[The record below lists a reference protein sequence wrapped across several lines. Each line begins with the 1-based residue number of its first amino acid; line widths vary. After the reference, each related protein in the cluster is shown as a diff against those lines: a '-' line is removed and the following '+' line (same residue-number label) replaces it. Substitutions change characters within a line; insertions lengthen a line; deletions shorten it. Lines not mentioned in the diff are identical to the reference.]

1 MFAGTERRSPNTVLS
16 QEASNG
22 MSATTYD
29 LSFEQAL
36 GELQAALG
44 RPVNV
49 MIRPRDPGEQPTV
62 IAHMSGRLMRADT
75 KYSAGRESTRAA
87 QGESLFFSVAPL
99 GLDQLVGLDG
109 FYVTEKQFDG
119 ALSVEGEKASR
130 LHLRVGRFELLIAMA
145 RGEGGDGEGADGA
158 DGGDGDDDDD
168 VSGAGGD
175 LLG

>member
-1 MFAGTERRSPNTVLS
+1 
-16 QEASNG
+16 

-36 GELQAALG
+36 GELQSALG

-49 MIRPRDPGEQPTV
+49 MIRPRDPSEQPQV
-62 IAHMSGRLMRADT
+62 IAHMSGRMMRAES
-75 KYSAGRESTRAA
+75 KYSAGRDSTRAV
-87 QGESLFFSVAPL
+87 QGESLFFSVVPL

-130 LHLRVGRFELLIAMA
+130 LHLRVGPFELLIAIA
-145 RGEGGDGEGADGA
+145 RGEDASGADGA
-158 DGGDGDDDDD
+158 EPGEDE
-168 VSGAGGD
+168 GAEPIG
-175 LLG
+175 